1 MNVLGIET
9 STFSASAAVVRDD
22 ALVCEYVFASG
33 PRHNEILVSVLGRL
47 LDDCGLRKSDL
58 DAVCVA
64 TGPGSFT
71 SLRVGVS
78 TAKTLCYC
86 LGAKLAGVSSLEAL
100 ASNAAWSR
108 NGVCAMIDAGRGEVY
123 CSFAGSGGAEMTAAE
138 ILTPGAACAA
148 VSGTTVFVGSGA
160 AAHADVIR
168 RACGEKAVFL
178 PANLNVPR
186 ASGCAL
192 LGRRKLLSGEEDD
205 PFSLAPFYLR
215 RSGAEERAES
225 ARGLFR
231 TRP

>member
-1 MNVLGIET
+1 MRGGE
-9 STFSASAAVVRDD
+9 
-22 ALVCEYVFASG
+22 LVCEYVFASG
-33 PRHNEILVSVLGRL
+33 PRHNEILVSVVDRL
-47 LDDCGLRKSDL
+47 LGDCGLGGSDV

-71 SLRVGVS
+71 SLRVGVA

-123 CSFAGSGGAEMTAAE
+123 CSFAQSGGAGMSEAG
-138 ILTPGAACAA
+138 ILTPAAACAEA
-148 VSGTTVFVGSGA
+148 SGTTVFVGSGA
-160 AAHADVIR
+160 AVHADVIR
-168 RACGEKAVFL
+168 EICGERAVFL

-186 ASGCAL
+186 ASACAL

-215 RSGAEERAES
+215 RSGAEERRRKTTES
-225 ARGLFR
+225 ASTGTARESSD
-231 TRP
+231 TRKRKAWTSR

>member
-9 STFSASAAVVRDD
+9 STFSASVALVRDD

-33 PRHNEILVSVLGRL
+33 PRHNEVLVSVLGRVL
-47 LDDCGLRKSDL
+47 GDCGLGKSDI

-86 LGAKLAGVSSLEAL
+86 LGARLAGVSSLEVL
-100 ASNAAWSR
+100 AANASWSR

-123 CSFAGSGGAEMTAAE
+123 CSFAGSGAEEMSGAE
-138 ILTPGAACAA
+138 ILTPAAACAA
-148 VSGTTVFVGSGA
+148 AGGTTVFVGSGA

-168 RACGEKAVFL
+168 ETCGERAVFL

-186 ASGCAL
+186 ASACAL
-192 LGRRKLLSGEEDD
+192 LGKRKLLSGREDD
-205 PFSLAPFYLR
+205 PFALAPFYLR

-225 ARGLFR
+225 A
-231 TRP
+231 